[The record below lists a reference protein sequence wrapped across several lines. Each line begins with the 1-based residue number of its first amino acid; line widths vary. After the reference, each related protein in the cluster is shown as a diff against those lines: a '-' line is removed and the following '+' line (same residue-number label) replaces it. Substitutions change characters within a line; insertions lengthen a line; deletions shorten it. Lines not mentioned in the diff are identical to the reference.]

1 MGACGSAD
9 ESRMKSAASA
19 DELNADRMIQKSL
32 QQASEQD
39 RAVKKL
45 LLLGAGASG
54 KSTLFKQMNAIYGT
68 PLSENQRKSYIPII
82 HQNVLSSIRALIAN
96 VPRFSPDNPINPELS
111 GSALHHALEADSK
124 EEQILTVELGHH
136 IALLWQD
143 PAIRAA
149 YAHQDEFQ
157 LTDSAKYFFDAID
170 RISSAAYIPTE
181 QDVLRSRAPTTGI
194 GKAQTLTFSCSFDC
208 SSNFFRFPFSLFS

>member
-1 MGACGSAD
+1 MGLCGSAE
-9 ESRMKSAASA
+9 ESRMKSNASA

-96 VPRFSPDNPINPELS
+96 VPRFSPDNPISPELTA
-111 GSALHHALEADSK
+111 SAFHHALEADSK

-136 IALLWQD
+136 ISLLWAD
-143 PAIRAA
+143 GAIRAA

-157 LTDSAKYFFDAID
+157 LTDSAKYFFDSID

-194 GKAQTLTFSCSFDC
+194 VEIHFLIVLNNFALFDVVVNC
-208 SSNFFRFPFSLFS
+208 YVM